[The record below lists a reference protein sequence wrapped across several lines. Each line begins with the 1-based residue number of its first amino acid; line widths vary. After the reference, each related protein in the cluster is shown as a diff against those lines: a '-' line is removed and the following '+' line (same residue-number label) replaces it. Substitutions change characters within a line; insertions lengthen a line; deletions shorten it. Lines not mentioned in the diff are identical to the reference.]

1 MLCISALKPAI
12 AIAGIMQ
19 FKPSTS
25 MPGNAGTPVDLE
37 GLDPQQMEQWYK
49 TQEMQAQA
57 RQQHLESRQMEAEDM
72 DNEDGAKKATGSTV
86 AAMKAMKKTMKK
98 PAVAKS
104 DMKALKKFW
113 IEQTSLEKAKKKLA
127 AAKKAGR
134 HNQGVD

>member
-1 MLCISALKPAI
+1 MRVVGSNNGALSAKIEDLP
-12 AIAGIMQ
+12 AGIMQ

-25 MPGNAGTPVDLE
+25 MPGNAGTPVNLE
-37 GLDPQQMEQWYK
+37 GLDPQQLEQWYK
-49 TQEMQAQA
+49 TQEMQAEA

-104 DMKALKKFW
+104 DMKALKKC
-113 IEQTSLEKAKKKLA
+113 EQNKVFSSGDDKTTKET
-127 AAKKAGR
+127 
-134 HNQGVD
+134 